1 MKTFQVTKTI
11 FLLIIYGL
19 LFTSCSTFE
28 NNSLDQKLQRV
39 LDNGIKKYN
48 ARGVSAAIV
57 FDTDS
62 LWVGTSGISHD
73 TVSMNPDMLFS
84 IGSVTK
90 NFVAALTLKLAENGT
105 LSLEDSLSKWL
116 PVYPYIDSNIT
127 IRQLLN
133 HTSGIYNFF
142 NNDDIW
148 DALKK
153 DRNRIWTSE
162 EVLEYIKDPNFLP
175 GEGWQYSN
183 TNYVLMTM
191 IIEKATGSS
200 LSFQLKKNLWDPL
213 NLHNY
218 YLWLADSIPDN
229 QAHIFGDDIMFGSSK
244 SDVTFLPRASH
255 ESIIYGSGGIVTTA
269 EDLAKWCYA
278 LFEGNLLS
286 EESMDE
292 MLDFVDFD
300 PQHNM
305 KAYGL
310 GLQLLTD
317 VVIPN
322 GKKGVGHGGASIGT
336 ETYMIYLPEYSLSV
350 VVMVN
355 EFPSNS
361 IEFFAKELINEILK
375 SK

>member
-1 MKTFQVTKTI
+1 MNTLKETTII

-19 LFTSCSTFE
+19 LFASCLKIE
-28 NNSLDQKLQRV
+28 NTSLDQKLQRV

-73 TVSMNPDMLFS
+73 TVSMKPDMLFS

-90 NFVAALTLKLAENGT
+90 NFVAALTLKMVENGT
-105 LSLEDSLSKWL
+105 LSLEDTLSKWL

-162 EVLEYIKDPNFLP
+162 EVLEYIKEPHFLP
-175 GEGWQYSN
+175 GEGWGYSN
-183 TNYVLMTM
+183 TNYFLMAI

-200 LSFQLKKNLWDPL
+200 LSVQLKKNIWEPL

-229 QAHIFGDDIMFGSSK
+229 QVHIFGDDLMFGSSK
-244 SDVTFLPRASH
+244 SDVTFIPRASH

-269 EDLAKWCYA
+269 EDLAKWSYM
-278 LFEGNLLS
+278 LFEGNFLS
-286 EESMDE
+286 EESMNE

-300 PQHNM
+300 PQSNM
-305 KAYGL
+305 KGYGL
-310 GLQLLTD
+310 GVQLFTD
-317 VVIPN
+317 VIIPN
-322 GKKGVGHGGASIGT
+322 GKKAIGHGGASIGSA
-336 ETYMIYLPEYSLSV
+336 TYMIYLPEYSLSV

-361 IEFFAKELINEILK
+361 VDFFAKELIKEILK

>member
-19 LFTSCSTFE
+19 LFASCSTIE
-28 NNSLDQKLQRV
+28 NNSLDQKLHKV
-39 LDNGIKKYN
+39 LDKGVKKYN

-57 FDTDS
+57 FDADS

-162 EVLEYIKDPNFLP
+162 EVFEYIKDPNFLP

-183 TNYVLMTM
+183 TNYVLMAM

-244 SDVTFLPRASH
+244 SDITFLPRASH

-278 LFEGNLLS
+278 LFEGNVLNK
-286 EESMDE
+286 ESMNE

-300 PQHNM
+300 HQYNM
-305 KAYGL
+305 KGYGL
-310 GLQLLTD
+310 GLQLFTD
-317 VVIPN
+317 VIIPN

-336 ETYMIYLPEYSLSV
+336 ATYMIYLPEYSLSV

-361 IEFFAKELINEILK
+361 IDFFAKELIKEILK